1 MKNLLALF
9 ITLVCLQASAQN
21 NSAEPVPLDKSPM
34 DMSYYPANYP
44 ILKIQNKITEPLV
57 MRLIYSRPQLN
68 GRKIFGDLQEY
79 GNVWRLGANEAT
91 EIEFFKDVKI
101 NGKKIKS
108 GRYTLYAIPYA
119 DKWTVIVNKDTDTW
133 GSFHYDQSKDIV
145 RIDVPVTKSQITEA
159 MTIMF
164 DKSQSGAAMNVYW
177 DSVKVSLPIMF

>member
-1 MKNLLALF
+1 MKNLLIYF
-9 ITLVCLQASAQN
+9 ITLISLQASAQN
-21 NSAEPVPLDKSPM
+21 NSTALLPLDKSPM

-44 ILKIQNKITEPLV
+44 VLKIQDKITEPLV

-91 EIEFFKDVKI
+91 EMEFFKEVKI

-119 DKWTVIVNKDTDTW
+119 DKWTMIVNKDTDTW
-133 GSFHYDQSKDIV
+133 GSFRYDPAKDV
-145 RIDVPVTKSQITEA
+145 LRVNVPVIKNTVTEA
-159 MTIMF
+159 MTIVF
-164 DKSQSGAAMNVYW
+164 DKSQTGADMNMYW
-177 DSVKVSLPIMF
+177 DNVKVSLPIGF